1 MLIFN
6 CTEAASNFF
15 SRIQKG
21 KTITPVDFNPPSP
34 TPEEDEPGDLSEQWL
49 VHAITVQRKHVLF
62 VIHINTRYCMIFA
75 DAKKADVT
83 GFIQRF
89 SERWIYGLMR
99 HATQNDLFPW
109 IDGELMQQRYEQAC
123 SEHVFYKRRHR
134 SAQKHIDE
142 ISWIFQDYAA
152 EWGELPA
159 DEFVAGRFDAQM
171 NKRLRLMKSQQDYCA
186 PDDEMIAHWLRTYSG
201 QNEKGVQAARDRR
214 NEVKREIL
222 ALEKQLAQE

>member
-6 CTEAASNFF
+6 CTEAASQFF
-15 SRIQKG
+15 SRVQKG
-21 KTITPVDFNPPSP
+21 KAVTPVDFNPPST
-34 TPEEDEPGDLSEQWL
+34 TPEEDEPGDSVEQWL
-49 VHAITVQRKHVLF
+49 VHAITVQRKHVLI
-62 VIHINTRYCMIFA
+62 VMHIETRYCMIFA
-75 DAKKADVT
+75 GAKKADVA

-152 EWGELPA
+152 EWGELPS
-159 DEFVAGRFDAQM
+159 DEYVAGRFDAQM
-171 NKRLRLMKSQQDYCA
+171 NKFLRLNKVHKDYRA
-186 PDDEMIAHWLRTYSG
+186 PDEEMIAHWLRAYSG
-201 QNEKGVQAARDRR
+201 QDEQGVQAARDRLK
-214 NEVKREIL
+214 EVRRQ
-222 ALEKQLAQE
+222 ALELERN

>member
-123 SEHVFYKRRHR
+123 SDFVFYKRRHR
-134 SAQKHIDE
+134 GAQKHIDD

-152 EWGELPA
+152 EWGELPP
-159 DEFVAGRFDAQM
+159 DEYVAGRFDAQM
-171 NKRLRLMKSQQDYCA
+171 NDTPRLSKGHKDYYY
-186 PDDEMIAHWLRTYSG
+186 PDEEMIAHWLRTYSG

-214 NEVKREIL
+214 NEVKREIW